1 MTRLSTMIAV
11 ASLAAMPSVMAVTP
25 ATAQP
30 ADVFYAG
37 KTINLLIGTVSGGG
51 YDLYARALARQL
63 GKYIPGQPT
72 VVTKNMPGAGSL
84 VLANHLY
91 SVAPRDGLTFG
102 ALQRQV
108 PLDPLLQG
116 ETRAEKFD
124 AGKFTWIGS
133 ISSETG
139 FGIVLTSAGIDS
151 FAELRTKELFVSALS
166 GASDTEIIPR
176 AINAVLGTKL
186 KIVTGYNG
194 SPEALLALERGEVGG
209 YFPGGWAGVRNTVE
223 PWLREGK
230 VKMLVQISVRK
241 SPEFPDLPLITD
253 FATDDRE
260 RRVLELAFISQ
271 TWGRPYTAP
280 PEIPAARTAILRA
293 AFIKTL
299 GDGTFVSE
307 IEKLNFTIDP
317 LSGQEM
323 ARMIAEIYAS
333 PPDLIAA
340 TRAALAGERR

>member
-1 MTRLSTMIAV
+1 MMACAMAMTPV
-11 ASLAAMPSVMAVTP
+11 AAQ
-25 ATAQP
+25 TADS
-30 ADVFYAG
+30 AYAG
-37 KTINLLIGTVSGGG
+37 KTVNLLIGTVSGGG
-51 YDLYARALARQL
+51 YDLYARALARQF
-63 GKYIPGQPT
+63 GKYIPGQPS

-116 ETRAEKFD
+116 ETRADKFD

-139 FGIVLTSAGIDS
+139 FGIVATSTGIDS

-223 PWLREGK
+223 PWLKEGR
-230 VKMLVQISVRK
+230 VKILVQISVRK
-241 SPEFPDLPLITD
+241 SPEFPDLPLILD
-253 FATDDRE
+253 FATTDRE
-260 RRVLELAFISQ
+260 RRVLELAFVSQ
-271 TWGRPYTAP
+271 IWGRPYTAP
-280 PEIPAARTAILRA
+280 PDIPADRVAVLRA
-293 AFIKTL
+293 AFDKTL
-299 GDGTFVSE
+299 LDPAFVTE
-307 IEKLNFTIDP
+307 TEKLNFTIDP
-317 LSGQEM
+317 LSGQDM
-323 ARMIAEIYAS
+323 SRMIAEIYAS
-333 PPDLIAA
+333 PPDIIEA